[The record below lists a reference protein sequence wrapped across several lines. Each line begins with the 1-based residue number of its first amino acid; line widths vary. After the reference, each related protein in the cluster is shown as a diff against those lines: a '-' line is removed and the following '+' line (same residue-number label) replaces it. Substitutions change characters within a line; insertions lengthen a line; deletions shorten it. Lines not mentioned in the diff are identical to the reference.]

1 MHKFSLKRFTFARK
15 TAANWK
21 LKPKPKLFECVCIL
35 SLIAVTID
43 AMQLHLKAGRNVI
56 KRLVAIFALY
66 IEMCLFRCSVANVLT
81 WTEIMSSNHTFYQY
95 LYNCTTPSDNQQA
108 TVCTLY
114 ILNALNSGTFF
125 VSFLSFCLLYRA
137 GLYWLLFNHFNW
149 LATFSFHVSTRFLWW
164 FYSCRQ

>member
-1 MHKFSLKRFTFARK
+1 MHKFPLKRFTFARK

-21 LKPKPKLFECVCIL
+21 LKPKPKPFECVCIL

-95 LYNCTTPSDNQQA
+95 LYNCTTPSDNQQQFA
-108 TVCTLY
+108 LY
-114 ILNALNSGTFF
+114 TIWMLWIAAP
-125 VSFLSFCLLYRA
+125 FLSLFFHFVCSIGLVYIGFC
-137 GLYWLLFNHFNW
+137 
-149 LATFSFHVSTRFLWW
+149 STI
-164 FYSCRQ
+164 STD

>member
-21 LKPKPKLFECVCIL
+21 LKPKPFECVCIL

-95 LYNCTTPSDNQQA
+95 LYNCTTPSDNQQQFA
-108 TVCTLY
+108 LY
-114 ILNALNSGTFF
+114 TIWMLWIAAP
-125 VSFLSFCLLYRA
+125 FLSLFFHFVYSVGLVHIGFC
-137 GLYWLLFNHFNW
+137 
-149 LATFSFHVSTRFLWW
+149 STI
-164 FYSCRQ
+164 STD